1 MKRIFTTTLRLD
13 LTDDEDR
20 RAWAYLKQMD
30 KKQHRSYSKVIAMAV
45 NEYFERLERLES
57 DPYLETREKEDAFL
71 QRIQETI
78 AGALRYAPVAYA
90 TPVQV
95 MDKRPTESKPD
106 ADDDLSTALDFA
118 DSF

>member
-30 KKQHRSYSKVIAMAV
+30 KKQHRSYSKAIVMAV
-45 NEYFERLERLES
+45 NAYFERLERLTS
-57 DPYLETREKEDAFL
+57 DPYLETREKEDSFL
-71 QRIQETI
+71 QKIQETI
-78 AGALRYAPVAYA
+78 VDALRFAPVAYA

-95 MDKRPTESKPD
+95 IDKKTTESKPD

>member
-30 KKQHRSYSKVIAMAV
+30 KKQHRSYSKAIVMAV
-45 NEYFERLERLES
+45 NAYFERLERLTS

-71 QRIQETI
+71 QKIQETI
-78 AGALRYAPVAYA
+78 VDALRFAPVAYA
-90 TPVQV
+90 TPVQMV
-95 MDKRPTESKPD
+95 EDSPVESKSD
-106 ADDDLSTALDFA
+106 ADDDLSTALGFA
-118 DSF
+118 DSL

>member
-1 MKRIFTTTLRLD
+1 
-13 LTDDEDR
+13 
-20 RAWAYLKQMD
+20 
-30 KKQHRSYSKVIAMAV
+30 MAV
-45 NEYFERLERLES
+45 NAYFERLERLTS

-71 QRIQETI
+71 QKIQETI
-78 AGALRYAPVAYA
+78 VDALRFALVACA

-95 MDKRPTESKPD
+95 IDKKTTESKPD